1 MTIVFASPSAVGR
14 SAYDLACQAIE
25 MRIVQAEPRDDLEL
39 AYVLLTI
46 QHAAYALEAELIG
59 DDRIPPLHEND
70 DDIRSADLLWLVA
83 FSGSRPI
90 GAVGWSEDEEELD
103 IDRLVVAPEMHRRG
117 VGSMLVSAVLQRA
130 SKRRVIVSTGMK
142 NSPAKSMYERL
153 GFVKLDD
160 VEVIPGL
167 FVTRFRWTPIG
178 PPTPR

>member
-1 MTIVFASPSAVGR
+1 MH
-14 SAYDLACQAIE
+14 
-25 MRIVQAEPRDDLEL
+25 IVQVRPRDDLEL

-59 DDRIPPLHEND
+59 DDRIPPLHENID
-70 DDIRSADLLWLVA
+70 DLRSADLMWLVS

-103 IDRLVVAPEMHRRG
+103 IDRLVVATE
-117 VGSMLVSAVLQRA
+117 
-130 SKRRVIVSTGMK
+130 
-142 NSPAKSMYERL
+142 
-153 GFVKLDD
+153 LDD
-160 VEVIPGL
+160 VEVIPEL

>member
-1 MTIVFASPSAVGR
+1 
-14 SAYDLACQAIE
+14 